1 MSTPSDRENSSD
13 RTHRGWLRS
22 QHEGEPDVWW
32 GTQKSSL
39 SRDAKGGLVLELE
52 GVTYDD
58 VASIRMFPFTD
69 PQHWIALC
77 DKEANEL
84 VCVEDMETLPS
95 AIRQLILEDL
105 QDREFVPVIKRVMS
119 VSVAADPSEWH
130 VETDRGPTSFTLND
144 EDDIHR
150 LSAFRILIIDA
161 HGIRYVIPDI
171 RQIDA
176 SSRRILS
183 HYI

>member
-1 MSTPSDRENSSD
+1 LSQSGKGNGSHT
-13 RTHRGWLRS
+13 THQSGLASKSEGKPAIWQGAERG
-22 QHEGEPDVWW
+22 
-32 GTQKSSL
+32 SL
-39 SRDAKGGLVLELE
+39 FRDSKGRLVFELD

-58 VASIRMFPFTD
+58 IASIRMFPFTD

-77 DKEANEL
+77 DKEDNEI
-84 VCVEDMETLPS
+84 VCIEDMETLPS
-95 AIRQLILEDL
+95 ATRQLILEDL

-130 VETDRGPTSFTLND
+130 VETDRGATSFTLND

-150 LSAFRILIIDA
+150 LSPFRILIIDA

-171 RQIDA
+171 RQMDA

>member
-1 MSTPSDRENSSD
+1 MSKPAKGNSSHM
-13 RTHRGWLRS
+13 THQMGLPS
-22 QHEGEPDVWW
+22 KDEGKPDVWQ
-32 GTQKSSL
+32 GPEKGSL
-39 SRDAKGGLVLELE
+39 FRDSNGRLVFEID

-58 VASIRMFPFTD
+58 ITSIRMFPFTD
-69 PQHWIALC
+69 PEHWIALC
-77 DKEANEL
+77 DKEANEIL
-84 VCVEDMETLPS
+84 CIEDMETLSP
-95 AIRQLILEDL
+95 ATRRLILEDL
-105 QDREFVPVIKRVMS
+105 QAREFVPVIKRVMG

-130 VETDRGPTSFTLND
+130 VETDRGATSFTLND

-150 LSAFRILIIDA
+150 LSPFRILIIDA

-171 RQIDA
+171 RKIDA